1 MSESTLRIVSG
12 VVCLVLIVI
21 LIQRRRH
28 RMR

>member
-12 VVCLVLIVI
+12 VVILVLIVI